1 MPTVWPAL
9 GIWWWINT
17 HTISSLL
24 QLRVQWE
31 RLTLLKRPHKQ
42 AQQCT
47 GARERVRLCVEDSEA
62 WTHGE
67 LRSQAGWVQT
77 WRNRGRPQGTKDVMG
92 APLVSDPMLSTQEH
106 LQDALG
112 CPTSVFSCSIPSFC
126 PPTHCFGHSST
137 ILVHRTPGDS
147 SPIPPLWLNYECLS
161 RFLIS
166 LSGST
171 CHCIVPTCALSV
183 PVLVTET
190 TS

>member
-1 MPTVWPAL
+1 
-9 GIWWWINT
+9 
-17 HTISSLL
+17 
-24 QLRVQWE
+24 
-31 RLTLLKRPHKQ
+31 
-42 AQQCT
+42 
-47 GARERVRLCVEDSEA
+47 
-62 WTHGE
+62 
-67 LRSQAGWVQT
+67 
-77 WRNRGRPQGTKDVMG
+77 MG

-112 CPTSVFSCSIPSFC
+112 CPTSVFSCSIPRFC
-126 PPTHCFGHSST
+126 PPTHCFGHSLT

-190 TS
+190 TSQASRVILSPPFSLTGNDTQRPNTHLGKILGCMQEKLTLADLFKERDLLTCCWSIQRSPGKAMEQCLDNVMARHKGS